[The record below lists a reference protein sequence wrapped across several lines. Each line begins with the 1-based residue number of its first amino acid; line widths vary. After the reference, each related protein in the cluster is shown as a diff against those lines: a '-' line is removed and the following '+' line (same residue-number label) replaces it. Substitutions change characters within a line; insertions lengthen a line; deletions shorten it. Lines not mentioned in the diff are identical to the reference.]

1 MGVQLQDIGVQM
13 RKVLIFSTRACYK
26 IVCNHPILVGLL
38 CFLALLYRSFPFV
51 FSVLLSL
58 SPVLVCT
65 AVLLGTLLS
74 FGQPNIPEI
83 EREEKTVHDI
93 VVPLKIGVLQDDTVV
108 EKDDESYSVDRYTTN
123 ETDTVDQSIEELG
136 LGVNKLCEVERGDS
150 FGDDAPLLENES
162 REIELESRMFLE
174 GGRELYGLGSEQ
186 KNGKIEERLDD
197 GEILD
202 HQYSPLPN
210 VDDENL
216 EFDNE
221 KSVDSF
227 DSRTVYIGSP
237 VIDREILDRQ
247 YSPIPNMD
255 DENLEFDNDKSVD
268 SFDSK
273 MVNVDSPPGSPLK
286 QEEEEEEEDEEEEDD
301 EESLDSGSDRAE
313 SSSPDASMADI
324 IPMLDELHPLLDEDT
339 PQPINLLHDGSDA
352 ASECSKSCDSDQESD
367 DGTENQEVEAGGD
380 DEKGEG
386 KETTK
391 DKQEQT
397 ESAISWTEEDQ
408 KNLMDLGS
416 SELER
421 NQRLESLIAR
431 RRARKSMRTMVERN
445 LIDLESVDLPFNI
458 APISTARKNP
468 FDLPGD
474 QYDLGL
480 PPIPGSAPSVLQPRR
495 NPFDLPYDSS
505 EEKPDLKEDSFQQE
519 FKTSHAKESFFRR
532 HESFNVRPSLFGPS
546 RHEKKDI
553 LLRPY
558 FVPEEMDSEGSS
570 HSRFQRQSSELS
582 DSRVSSIPET
592 ESVASAIDLEDKSLI
607 KEETEDKNLSD
618 EDLVDKDLIYK
629 HSSED
634 QALISEEEHTSRHV
648 EHGSQS
654 SEVDSRQ
661 MGAAD
666 WKDSGVDEAEMKWE
680 SEENHH
686 RVEPSLM
693 LEGYAA
699 KALDLTVTEIH
710 SKSESLEQH
719 SRHSSS
725 SSHSEEGEKIFD
737 DSETHWLSG
746 LGERRDHSESV
757 ISREASLGG
766 ADFDIRGTSV
776 DENQYWEPVY
786 DLSPTPLKEIS
797 SSSVARDVHVESELG
812 LSPVLVDR
820 TLSPP
825 DMEAVES
832 GQEIE
837 KSTPISDEML
847 ASSPNSQPVE
857 EDELISEDAMLLKNN
872 EVSNLESS
880 ENCEVSF
887 SGDPVVT
894 GGVVREDSLD
904 SKASVNTSAD
914 QNILDQQ
921 GRVEHVL
928 DTSLYSNF
936 DTDIYLDAQ
945 HAEVLTMGSVS
956 KSTEAQGIDLFE
968 NEEHSSTAVQVSL
981 VQPCTT
987 FENPSLGNN
996 QIDMEV
1002 AGIHLEHNGVHL
1014 SNLDALTDKDP
1025 LSEGPISPQYQ
1036 CSSTE
1041 KSFSQSDKELPPLDC
1056 KDHSEMQEPPLIVM
1070 ESDEE
1075 ASSTGQLNNVLGFR
1089 GLDCEAQPITA
1100 APSSP
1105 PFASILHKVDEVT
1118 EDAGQSDIHE
1128 SVLDEVQND
1137 NHIDALKSHQFFTE
1151 AIEFEDTD
1159 GIEEIDEGILSELDA
1174 VGDFSIKES
1183 ISSLNEFDSGI
1194 DSSGVYKNE
1203 EKIECGSEF
1212 FTPGVSLKEDVD
1224 SSSTGFAEREFQE
1237 SGDRKSA
1244 KEESLLTGN
1253 DWEPHGVNLN
1263 SNTEE
1268 TNPGMPLVE
1277 AQSLKDLEAIYEQ
1290 AKLES
1295 VETEVA
1301 FGLSQSPQEVQLL
1314 QNSNTE
1320 DVSPGLPL
1328 VEASSVKDLEAI
1340 YEQAKLSTME
1350 TKVGLGPSELNQ
1362 DSNTEDADPGMPLVE
1377 ANSLKDLES
1386 IYEQAKLD
1394 SMETNLVLELPELN
1408 QNSNAEDADPGMP
1421 LVEASSLKDLESIYE
1436 QAKSNS
1442 METEVGPG
1450 LSELN
1455 QNSNTDDTDP
1465 GMPLVEASSLSDLES
1480 IYEQA
1485 KSNSLETELPQEV
1498 QLEADTDSGMP
1509 KVVAQSIEDL
1519 DSVFRQIDSKEC
1531 EKHDLLDPSH
1541 TDSGMSLPEVQS
1553 IQDTGS
1559 AFDQIDSKG
1568 NEKHDSLHPPHA
1580 EEASGESEN
1589 SKNVTLQEHSSL
1601 IENEI
1606 KFEARS
1612 TEDTDS
1618 DHLQL
1623 HESDPERHILR
1634 DSLVGDADALE
1645 SLHVG
1650 APSHE
1655 REMETDSA
1663 LKQET
1668 EDNAEKPM
1676 KSSLSSQ
1683 DVLVEATHNVEGD
1696 SSKGTSSVKDR
1707 DVPEDGNGSTKN
1719 LNFEV
1724 DDKSE
1729 YSDLATSAEKGDQE
1743 TPEGDSSSAMD
1754 VKAKKEESPGDS
1766 HSE

>member
-26 IVCNHPILVGLL
+26 FVCNHPILVGLL

-93 VVPLKIGVLQDDTVV
+93 VVPLKTGVLLDATVV
-108 EKDDESYSVDRYTTN
+108 EKDDESYSVDRYTTK
-123 ETDTVDQSIEELG
+123 ETDTVDQLIEELG

-150 FGDDAPLLENES
+150 FGDDAPLLGNKS

-174 GGRELYGLGSEQ
+174 GGRELYDLGSEQ
-186 KNGKIEERLDD
+186 KNEKIEERLDD
-197 GEILD
+197 GETLD

-216 EFDNE
+216 EFDNA

-227 DSRTVYIGSP
+227 DSRTVNIGSP

-247 YSPIPNMD
+247 YSPILNLD

-286 QEEEEEEEDEEEEDD
+286 QEEEEEEEEDD
-301 EESLDSGSDRAE
+301 DESLDSGSDRAE

-352 ASECSKSCDSDQESD
+352 ASERSKSCESDQESD
-367 DGTENQEVEAGGD
+367 DGTENQEVEAAGD
-380 DEKGEG
+380 E

-391 DKQEQT
+391 DKQERT
-397 ESAISWTEEDQ
+397 ESAIKWTEEDQ

-445 LIDLESVDLPFNI
+445 LIDLESFDLPFNI
-458 APISTARKNP
+458 APISTARNNP

-474 QYDLGL
+474 LPGL
-480 PPIPGSAPSVLQPRR
+480 PPIPGSAPSILQPRR

-519 FKTSHAKESFFRR
+519 FKTFPKESFFRR

-570 HSRFQRQSSELS
+570 YSRFQRQSSELS

-618 EDLVDKDLIYK
+618 EDLVNKDLIYK

-634 QALISEEEHTSRHV
+634 QALISGEEEHTSRDV
-648 EHGSQS
+648 GHGSQS
-654 SEVDSRQ
+654 SEV
-661 MGAAD
+661 
-666 WKDSGVDEAEMKWE
+666 KWE

-693 LEGYAA
+693 QEGYVA

-710 SKSESLEQH
+710 SKPESLERH
-719 SRHSSS
+719 SSHSSS
-725 SSHSEEGEKIFD
+725 SSLSEEGEKIFD
-737 DSETHWLSG
+737 ESETHWLSG

-797 SSSVARDVHVESELG
+797 SSSVAPDVHVESDMG
-812 LSPVLVDR
+812 LSSVLVDR

-825 DMEAVES
+825 EMEAVES

-837 KSTPISDEML
+837 
-847 ASSPNSQPVE
+847 NSQPGE
-857 EDELISEDAMLLKNN
+857 EDELISEDAMLLKNT

-887 SGDPVVT
+887 SGVPVVT
-894 GGVVREDSLD
+894 EGVVREDSLD

-914 QNILDQQ
+914 QNILDQ
-921 GRVEHVL
+921 
-928 DTSLYSNF
+928 
-936 DTDIYLDAQ
+936 
-945 HAEVLTMGSVS
+945 
-956 KSTEAQGIDLFE
+956 GIDLFE

-981 VQPCTT
+981 VQPYTN
-987 FENPSLGNN
+987 FENPLLGDN

-1014 SNLDALTDKDP
+1014 SNLDP

-1070 ESDEE
+1070 ESVEE
-1075 ASSTGQLNNVLGFR
+1075 ASSMGQLNVLGFR

-1105 PFASILHKVDEVT
+1105 PFASILHKVDEV
-1118 EDAGQSDIHE
+1118 
-1128 SVLDEVQND
+1128 QNE
-1137 NHIDALKSHQFFTE
+1137 NHIDASKSHQFFTE
-1151 AIEFEDTD
+1151 AIEFRENVQYIVEDTD

-1174 VGDFSIKES
+1174 VGDFSINES

-1194 DSSGVYKNE
+1194 DSSGVSVPVVHNGGSFDPLFLEEDSIYVHGKIFAEQSENLNASMDEQVYKNE
-1203 EKIECGSEF
+1203 EK
-1212 FTPGVSLKEDVD
+1212 TPGISLKEDVD

-1237 SGDRKSA
+1237 SWDRESA
-1244 KEESLLTGN
+1244 KEEPLLTGN
-1253 DWEPHGVNLN
+1253 DWEPHRVNLD

-1277 AQSLKDLEAIYEQ
+1277 AQSLEDLESIYEQ
-1290 AKLES
+1290 AILES
-1295 VETEVA
+1295 VE
-1301 FGLSQSPQEVQLL
+1301 PQEVQLL

-1320 DVSPGLPL
+1320 DISPGLPL

-1340 YEQAKLSTME
+1340 YEQAKLSSME

-1362 DSNTEDADPGMPLVE
+1362 NSNTEDADPGMPLVE

-1386 IYEQAKLD
+1386 IYEQAILD
-1394 SMETNLVLELPELN
+1394 SMETNLVLELSELN
-1408 QNSNAEDADPGMP
+1408 QNSNAEDSDPEMP
-1421 LVEASSLKDLESIYE
+1421 LLEASS
-1436 QAKSNS
+1436 
-1442 METEVGPG
+1442 VR
-1450 LSELN
+1450 
-1455 QNSNTDDTDP
+1455 
-1465 GMPLVEASSLSDLES
+1465 DLES

-1485 KSNSLETELPQEV
+1485 KSNSLETEVVPGLSELPQEV
-1498 QLEADTDSGMP
+1498 RLEEADTDSGMP
-1509 KVVAQSIEDL
+1509 VVVAQSIEDL
-1519 DSVFRQIDSKEC
+1519 DSAFRQIDSKES

-1541 TDSGMSLPEVQS
+1541 TDSGMPLPEVQS

-1559 AFDQIDSKG
+1559 GFD
-1568 NEKHDSLHPPHA
+1568 
-1580 EEASGESEN
+1580 
-1589 SKNVTLQEHSSL
+1589 QEHSSL

-1612 TEDTDS
+1612 TEDTNS
-1618 DHLQL
+1618 DHFQL
-1623 HESDPERHILR
+1623 HESDAERHILR

-1650 APSHE
+1650 APSH
-1655 REMETDSA
+1655 DSA

-1668 EDNAEKPM
+1668 EEKPM
-1676 KSSLSSQ
+1676 KSSSSSSQ
-1683 DVLVEATHNVEGD
+1683 DALVEATHNVEVGD
-1696 SSKGTSSVKDR
+1696 SSKGTSSVKDH
-1707 DVPEDGNGSTKN
+1707 DLPEDGNGGTKK

-1724 DDKSE
+1724 DKSE
-1729 YSDLATSAEKGDQE
+1729 DSDFTTSAEKGDQE

-1766 HSE
+1766 HKE